1 MKQPKLKITM
11 CVNDDAGNDYYHK
24 GFALDYIP
32 ELKKFL
38 VEEHGKISLS
48 NRLWL
53 IFEKLEK
60 KE

>member
-1 MKQPKLKITM
+1 M